1 MQKLGFQTREKAF
14 CIESLEQRSCF
25 EKKKNRGVCMCVF
38 VCGGGYVPFWAC
50 THSLLEVLGGV
61 LEPVSQ
67 SKEES

>member
-25 EKKKNRGVCMCVF
+25 EKKKIEGCVCACSCV
-38 VCGGGYVPFWAC
+38 GGGVPFWAC